1 VLVVEYNAGLG
12 AERAVTI
19 PKHATLDDI
28 PRTYR
33 GASLAALEKLA
44 RRKGYRLVVCDPTG
58 TNAFFLR
65 NDVAPHVPGVAVAKA
80 YRPATDRLV
89 VEDVAE
95 GNGRVVLP
103 EGAPV
108 VEV

>member
-1 VLVVEYNAGLG
+1 M
-12 AERAVTI
+12 TI

-28 PRTYR
+28 PKTYR

-65 NDVAPHVPGVAVAKA
+65 DDVAPKVPGVSASQA
-80 YRPATDRLV
+80 YRPATDRVSLQ
-89 VEDVAE
+89 EVAV
-95 GNGRVVLP
+95 GDGRIVIP
-103 EGAPV
+103 DGAPV